1 MELNNFQYTAP
12 SNSSATYFP
21 NNNPNKF
28 QVKVPYPLTLAG
40 EWEVALVDI
49 QYQHSWL
56 TLEQPQHF
64 LLWMYPEETK
74 IFQLLNYEA
83 AKSDD
88 YYLQGEQ
95 SAFPAE
101 DINFSRVTYHPFNST
116 NRLHTTIALPAGNYD
131 SISDCVSAL
140 NHEILMFWSYRKWPA
155 KLAKHKDLDLTFHY
169 NSATQQLKTSLIGFN
184 SIQFV
189 SSEPSILSN
198 LGFHY
203 IKTHQHKAVNAYDH
217 DRIFYVFDGT
227 MTGTSKLQT
236 QNQNNFM
243 YIHSN
248 IIQHQNVGHQK
259 AQLLAIVPVRTAQGE
274 QSYWKCDPPFYLSLK
289 TSELDSIDIKI
300 LNEKGEPFPFP
311 PDTNVIIRL
320 HFRRLR
326 GIL

>member
-21 NNNPNKF
+21 NNIPNKF
-28 QVKVPYPLTLAG
+28 QVKMPYPLSLPG
-40 EWEVALVDI
+40 EWEVCLVDI
-49 QYQHSWL
+49 QYRSSWL
-56 TLEQPQHF
+56 TLKQPQHF
-64 LLWMYPEETK
+64 ILWMYPEET
-74 IFQLLNYEA
+74 QTANLLNYEA
-83 AKSDD
+83 ANSNG

-95 SAFPAE
+95 SSILAQE
-101 DINFSRVTYHPFNST
+101 VKWSISTYRPFNSVDKLPT
-116 NRLHTTIALPAGNYD
+116 IIALPAGNYD

-140 NHEILMFWSYRKWPA
+140 NHEILMFWSFRKWPA
-155 KLAKHKDLDLTFHY
+155 KLTKHKDLDLSFHY
-169 NSATQQLKTSLIGFN
+169 NSTTNQLNASLIGFK

-203 IKTHQHKAVNAYDH
+203 IKTHQHKAVNGFDQ
-217 DRIFYVFDGT
+217 DRLYYVFDGT
-227 MTGTSKLQT
+227 MAGTPKLQT

-259 AQLLAIVPVRTAQGE
+259 AQLLALVPVRADHGGQK
-274 QSYWKCDPPFYLSLK
+274 YWKCDPPFYIPLK
-289 TSELDSIDIKI
+289 TSELDTIDIKI

-320 HFRRLR
+320 HFRRR
-326 GIL
+326 PHSI